1 MFKTILRGIADL
13 LIYVIFMP
21 IRILALIFIGV
32 YLLYAWIKGGKDTM
46 IECYQFTK
54 EIAINALKDEWNW
67 IKTGEV

>member
-1 MFKTILRGIADL
+1 MFKAILRGIADL

-32 YLLYAWIKGGKDTM
+32 CLLYALIKYGKDTM
-46 IECYQFTK
+46 IECYQYIK

-67 IKTGEV
+67 ITTGEV